1 MRKHRILPIL
11 GVFAGT
17 MSPALAQG
25 ATTDANVY
33 AGASQ
38 TVFAL
43 IALALVLESGL
54 AIIFNWR
61 PFVETFNARAVRP
74 LVALVVALI
83 VVFTFHLDL
92 LSALIGAVST
102 ETLAAPTT
110 GLILTAM
117 VIAGGSAG
125 MNSLLVGL
133 GFREVK
139 TPETAPK
146 PPPTK
151 AWISVRALGKGVKG
165 DIAVYIGKDDGGTI
179 PRVGTISG
187 PSPAG
192 FFRFFILDRGRFP
205 HYGGYE
211 LDPANGP
218 YSVALRAAGGY
229 EGSWGPEKLGAG
241 AIVDLTLPL
250 QIEEKSTVK

>member
-1 MRKHRILPIL
+1 MRKHRMLAML
-11 GVFAGT
+11 GVFAGA

-33 AGASQ
+33 AGAGQ

-54 AIIFNWR
+54 ALIFNWR

-83 VVFTFHLDL
+83 VVFTFNLDL
-92 LSALIGAVST
+92 MTALINAVST
-102 ETLAAPTT
+102 QPLAANSST

-151 AWISVRALGKGVKG
+151 AWISVRALGKRVKG
-165 DIAVYIGKDDGGTI
+165 DIAVYIGKDDNGI

-187 PSPAG
+187 SSPSG
-192 FFRFFILDRGRFP
+192 WRRFFLIDRGRFP

-211 LDPANGP
+211 LDPAGGP
-218 YSVALRAAGGY
+218 YSVALKTAD
-229 EGSWGPEKLGAG
+229 GSVVGTWKPEKLGPG
-241 AIVDLTLPL
+241 AIVDLNIALKPAAG
-250 QIEEKSTVK
+250 

>member
-1 MRKHRILPIL
+1 MRKYSLLVIVGAFVGAISP
-11 GVFAGT
+11 VFA
-17 MSPALAQG
+17 QD
-25 ATTDANVY
+25 ATPPDINVY

-43 IALALVLESGL
+43 IAFALVIESGL

-74 LVALVVALI
+74 LVALAVAL
-83 VVFTFHLDL
+83 VLVFTFNLDL
-92 LSALIGAVST
+92 VTALINAVSAKSLT
-102 ETLAAPTT
+102 ANPT
-110 GLILTAM
+110 GLLLTAL

-139 TPETAPK
+139 TPETTPK

-151 AWISVRALGKGVKG
+151 AWISVRALGNGSTS
-165 DIAVYIGKDDGGTI
+165 DIAVYIGKDDNGTI

-187 PSPAG
+187 PSPSKLL
-192 FFRFFILDRGRFP
+192 RFFVLDRGRFP

-211 LDPANGP
+211 LDPADGL
-218 YSVALRAAGGY
+218 YSVALKAPDGSSS
-229 EGSWGPEKLGAG
+229 SWGPEKLGPG
-241 AIVDLTLPL
+241 AIVDISISLHNS
-250 QIEEKSTVK
+250 EG